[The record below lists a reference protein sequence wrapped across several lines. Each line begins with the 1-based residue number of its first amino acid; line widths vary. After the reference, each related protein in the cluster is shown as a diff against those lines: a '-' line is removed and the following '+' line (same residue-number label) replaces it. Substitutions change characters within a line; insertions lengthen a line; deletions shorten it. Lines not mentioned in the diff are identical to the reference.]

1 VDEPGMT
8 LDSADTLPEPV
19 TELVLRAYGRIVSF
33 TATPEAIEAVLD
45 RLPPTYRVASGTP
58 ERRWSIRPMED
69 SNWEVLADDGVIS
82 VRLDMIGAVEGTLSN
97 LELWVAEHAKR
108 NVFIHAGCVSVNGKA
123 IVLPGRSMSGKSSLT
138 AALVRAGADYYSDE
152 YAVLDARGLVRPY
165 ARMLAVRPHGGG
177 ASLDRIRAE
186 DLGGRIGRGVSQVAL
201 VAVLQFTETGWDV
214 RPLTRGQTMLRML
227 DNTVAA
233 RSRPRAALGALES
246 ATSDAIMMTGER
258 GEADEAA
265 DLLLRMLPS

>member
-1 VDEPGMT
+1 
-8 LDSADTLPEPV
+8 
-19 TELVLRAYGRIVSF
+19 
-33 TATPEAIEAVLD
+33 
-45 RLPPTYRVASGTP
+45 
-58 ERRWSIRPMED
+58 
-69 SNWEVLADDGVIS
+69 
-82 VRLDMIGAVEGTLSN
+82 
-97 LELWVAEHAKR
+97 
-108 NVFIHAGCVSVNGKA
+108 
-123 IVLPGRSMSGKSSLT
+123 
-138 AALVRAGADYYSDE
+138 
-152 YAVLDARGLVRPY
+152 
-165 ARMLAVRPHGGG
+165 MLAVRPHGGG

-186 DLGGRIGRGVSQVAL
+186 GLGGRIGRGVSQVAL